1 VTPRGQVRSQRLS
14 QGISRRRT
22 GVGGGLYRRLRPL
35 ALAGTFGALAVT
47 LSGCSWQHVLAFGW
61 PDGITTQAHYNRELW
76 LGSVIAAL
84 VVGVLV
90 WGLMFWSAAFHRRK
104 ATDTELPTQF
114 GYNMPLELALTV
126 TPFLIISV
134 LFYFTVVV
142 QQKVLYLAKDPEVVV
157 DVTAFQWNWKFGYQ
171 RVNFKDGTL
180 TYEGADEALKKAM
193 VSKPEGKDAH
203 GEELVGPVRGLNTAD
218 RTYLNFD
225 KVETLGTSTEI
236 PVLVL
241 PAGKRIEFQMAATD
255 VIHAFWVPEFLFK
268 RDVMPNPVA
277 NNSVN
282 RFQVEQITKTGA
294 FVGHCAEMCGT
305 YHSMMNFEVRVV
317 SANDFKAYL
326 QQRVDGKTNAQALQ
340 TINQSPVALSTHPFD
355 TRRGELAGN
364 QSR

>member
-1 VTPRGQVRSQRLS
+1 MTAREPVRSQRV
-14 QGISRRRT
+14 GR
-22 GVGGGLYRRLRPL
+22 GVSRRLRLL
-35 ALAGTFGALAVT
+35 ALAVTLGVLAVT
-47 LSGCSWQHVLAFGW
+47 LSGCSWSDALAMGW
-61 PDGITTQAHYNRELW
+61 PEGITPEAHLNRELW
-76 LGSVIAAL
+76 IGAVIASL
-84 VVGVLV
+84 VVGVIV
-90 WGLMFWSAAFHRRK
+90 WGLIFWSAIFHRK
-104 ATDTELPTQF
+104 KTTDTELPRQF
-114 GYNMPLELALTV
+114 GYNMPLELVLTV

-142 QQKVLYLAKDPEVVV
+142 QEKMLHLAKDPEVVI

-180 TYEGADEALKKAM
+180 TYDGADPTRKKAM
-193 VSKPEGKDAH
+193 VSKPEGKDSH
-203 GEELVGPVRGLNTAD
+203 GEELVGPVRGLNKED

-225 KVETLGTSTEI
+225 KIETLGTTTEI

-241 PAGKRIEFQMAATD
+241 PAGKRIEFQLNSAD

-282 RFQVEQITKTGA
+282 VFQVEEITKTGA

-317 SANDFKAYL
+317 APNDFKAYL
-326 QQRVDGKTNAQALQ
+326 QQRIDGKTNAEALQ
-340 TINQSPVALSTHPFD
+340 AITQPPLAVTTHPFD
-355 TRRGELAGN
+355 TRRGQLTSS
-364 QSR
+364 Q